1 MALLTPKDIREH
13 TFQTVRFKEG
23 YDVDEVDDFLDQ
35 VTETVEALGKQAM
48 QNGPATQP
56 LGQDVA
62 NLNAKI
68 SELNNQIE
76 SLKKENTDLKAV
88 AATAG
93 NASAAEQA
101 VKTATEQLHKAEENN
116 RALAVQYD
124 QFKRQ
129 SEQATVLAQKLKHE
143 NDQLIEQA
151 NGLNQQIEQAKAQ
164 GEQLKNQNDQLK
176 SQVDRL
182 SAQIDQ
188 LTAQAAKEAGNK
200 DVAEQLN
207 AVTRERDQFRANTEN
222 LSRELATARQ
232 QLAVQ
237 QQTGTQVKELQR
249 QLEESRERENKLRA
263 QIEKVEPST
272 ETGSLQKIAGAAQSA
287 SSEPERATAM
297 LTLAMQLHD
306 QYVDKGKAKAKE
318 ITEASQAKYEELVTK
333 ANDYSSRTRSEADDY
348 NKSTRADADAYNKQV
363 HADADGYSVKTR
375 QDADL
380 YAKNK
385 REEADNYE
393 AEVQRRAADYDNKTR
408 SGADNYA
415 KQVRS
420 ELENQVK
427 VIESNIQGLKQF
439 ETEYRTRLT
448 DFLGQLMNQV
458 SDSNNYS
465 KVDQSQSSPRRR

>member
-76 SLKKENTDLKAV
+76 ALKKENAGLKAS
-88 AATAG
+88 AAAAPAAPAG
-93 NASAAEQA
+93 NAADAEKAAKA
-101 VKTATEQLHKAEENN
+101 TADLSKAEENN
-116 RALAVQYD
+116 RALASQND

-129 SEQATVLAQKLKHE
+129 NE
-143 NDQLIEQA
+143 QLIAQS
-151 NGLNQQIEQAKAQ
+151 NQLRSQNEQAKAQ
-164 GEQLKNQNDQLK
+164 TEQLKAQNTQLK
-176 SQVDRL
+176 TQLERL
-182 SAQIDQ
+182 SAQVDQ
-188 LTAQAAKEAGNK
+188 LTAQAAKESGNK
-200 DVAEQLN
+200 DVAAQL
-207 AVTRERDQFRANTEN
+207 ATVTRERDEFRADTEN

-237 QQTGTQVKELQR
+237 QQAGNQVKDLQR
-249 QLEESRERENKLRA
+249 QLEESRERENKLRT

-272 ETGSLQKIAGAAQSA
+272 ETGSLQKIAGAAQGA

-333 ANDYSSRTRSEADDY
+333 ANDYSSRTRTEADDY
-348 NKSTRADADAYNKQV
+348 SKGARADADEYNKRV
-363 HADADGYSVKTR
+363 HAEADGYSVKTR

-408 SGADNYA
+408 TGADNYA
-415 KQVRS
+415 KQVRG

-427 VIESNIQGLKQF
+427 VIEGNIQGLKQF

-458 SDSNNYS
+458 SDSNAYS
-465 KVDQSQSSPRRR
+465 KVDQSQSGPRKH